1 MLRAIFGII
10 SYYSLQ
16 RMSTDAEDEQLSAN
30 GVPELTPLGKRIELL
45 RLDRRMSKRVLAQR
59 AGTSRQ
65 QLWRVM
71 TGKSELTSSLCA
83 RLSEVLETD
92 SRLLRDAGRDYVDGD
107 SPSVLRS
114 LFRNSGS
121 SAPRPE
127 THVNDAPASG
137 NSPGQFCQTLEDYV
151 SSPSGLERTFGTLP
165 NTDDGRRL
173 KRVLLDTIEDIAIAR
188 SLKLPQ
194 AIFDLRR
201 AVVNADD

>member
-1 MLRAIFGII
+1 
-10 SYYSLQ
+10 
-16 RMSTDAEDEQLSAN
+16 MSTDADDDELVGN

-45 RLDRRMSKRVLAQR
+45 RFERRMSKRVLAQR

-92 SRLLRDAGRDYVDGD
+92 SRLLREASRSDTDGTAE
-107 SPSVLRS
+107 R
-114 LFRNSGS
+114 
-121 SAPRPE
+121 
-127 THVNDAPASG
+127 
-137 NSPGQFCQTLEDYV
+137 FCETLEDYV
-151 SSPSGLERTFGTLP
+151 SSASGLERTFETLP
-165 NTDDGRRL
+165 PTEDGRRL
-173 KRVLLDTIEDIAIAR
+173 KRVLLDAIEDIAMSR

-201 AVVNADD
+201 AIVNADDQ

>member
-1 MLRAIFGII
+1 
-10 SYYSLQ
+10 
-16 RMSTDAEDEQLSAN
+16 MSTAAEDDELVAH
-30 GVPELTPLGKRIELL
+30 GVPQLTPLGKRIELL
-45 RLDRRMSKRVLAQR
+45 RFERRMSKRALAQR

-92 SRLLRDAGRDYVDGD
+92 FRLLRDAARERIDGVAPHAPMNVVRGRLPTPSQGD
-107 SPSVLRS
+107 TTEKSD
-114 LFRNSGS
+114 GS
-121 SAPRPE
+121 SEP
-127 THVNDAPASG
+127 
-137 NSPGQFCQTLEDYV
+137 FCETLEDYV

>member
-1 MLRAIFGII
+1 
-10 SYYSLQ
+10 
-16 RMSTDAEDEQLSAN
+16 MSTDAEDDHLIAN

-45 RLDRRMSKRVLAQR
+45 RMERRMSKRVLAQR

-71 TGKSELTSSLCA
+71 TGKSDLTSSLCA

-92 SRLLRDAGRDYVDGD
+92 SRLLRDAGPHSFDGPAPTLKQGLLRDPVSSPPRTETVANRARVHDG
-107 SPSVLRS
+107 
-114 LFRNSGS
+114 
-121 SAPRPE
+121 
-127 THVNDAPASG
+127 ASE
-137 NSPGQFCQTLEDYV
+137 QFCETLEDYV

-188 SLKLPQ
+188 SIRLPQ